1 MNIIATSTLTTGQ
14 EEQIKALQERAFH
27 LEQLGNEVYLSSEM
41 NIDKEKPCFFMLYES
56 DELVSFLCAFFPSPG
71 EVEFNGFTHP
81 SHRKKGYFTT
91 LVQEALK
98 QYQHMP
104 FKQALFQCEI
114 NSKCGK
120 AYLRKRYPTLDRS
133 EYVMALE
140 RRNWKSRP
148 EKGKLIRL
156 TKVNRLLADPIVCET
171 FEEEYSAATKDLD
184 ILLSDSE
191 RDVFVYEV
199 DNQIVGMLNVH
210 HENEERVM
218 LHGVAIHPDTRG
230 KGYGRAMMCLTLD
243 EVFRSVETL
252 LLEVDSENPP
262 ALALYRNLGFQVCS
276 QVDYHR
282 LIL

>member
-41 NIDKEKPCFFMLYES
+41 NIDKEKPCFFLLYEHN
-56 DELVSFLCAFFPSPG
+56 ELVSFLCAFFPSPG

-81 SHRKKGYFTT
+81 SYREKGYFTT

-98 QYQHMP
+98 SYQLMP
-104 FKQALFQCEI
+104 FKQALFQCET
-114 NSKCGK
+114 NSRSGK
-120 AYLRKRYPTLDRS
+120 AYVQKRYPTLGRS
-133 EYVMALE
+133 EYVMALK
-140 RRNWKSRP
+140 RKDWKSSP
-148 EKGKLIRL
+148 AKGKLIRL

-184 ILLSDSE
+184 ILLSDPE
-191 RDVFVYEV
+191 REVFVYEI
-199 DNQIVGMLNVH
+199 DNQVIGMLNVH

-230 KGYGRAMMCLTLD
+230 KGYGKAMMCLALD
-243 EVFRSVETL
+243 EVFKKVDTL

-262 ALALYRNLGFQVCS
+262 ALALYRSLGFQTCS